1 MTEKSEVSQKVETE
15 EAPQNL
21 TSEPFSLQWREV
33 NVSVD
38 LKKGKTKQILFN
50 QQGIAHSGEVVAIIG
65 ASGSGKTTLM
75 NYLSG
80 FIGPE
85 FKTNG
90 KINFGSPQEISNK
103 TVRGLSGYVLQ
114 EDIIQT
120 QLTVYE
126 NIEYSAMFKL
136 RNVTD
141 VLLKKRC
148 DNSIQ
153 MLNLE
158 KCRGTRI
165 GTEFKRGVSGGEKK
179 RCCIAM
185 ELVNEPPI
193 LFLDEPTTG
202 LDSVNAEDVVLCM
215 KELANRNKIV
225 ISTIHQPSVDLLKM
239 FDRLIIMH
247 EGMAIYSGKYESMSS
262 YYASHGVKIPNYV
275 NQVEYILTCMNMN
288 ESNCKLLA
296 ETAADNKTNYFEYTL
311 VEAVKKACIEAKD
324 VKKSDSLVE
333 STNPGL
339 VGQMV
344 KNASIQ
350 KNGFWSSLMVQ
361 MSRTFKTFFRDR
373 KTFAAQIVVNFFYVI
388 LALILFRDLG
398 TDEAGIQNRT
408 GVLYYLMMVMI
419 MSMIQI
425 SSMAF
430 STGLAVLKKEL
441 MQGMYTPASY
451 FIGVTLPPDLPT
463 VLIMSASSIG
473 IFFISNLNFN
483 SMNKLW
489 NFLLLMI
496 GSIQAG
502 EGLGHVLAATFS
514 DPSKTVAAIPILLMP
529 LQLFSGFLFDLD
541 TIPTVL
547 KPLSWISIFKYSLE
561 GLVLNEFD
569 GLECEADCSHEA
581 SSRGYHSTVQASII
595 MLFAIAFGT
604 RVLSLVIFHLK
615 YKKYY
620 DL

>member
-1 MTEKSEVSQKVETE
+1 MEDK
-15 EAPQNL
+15 
-21 TSEPFSLQWREV
+21 FSLQWSDV
-33 NVSVD
+33 NVTVN
-38 LKKGKTKQILFN
+38 LKRNKTKQILFN
-50 QQGIAHSGEVVAIIG
+50 QQGVAHSGEVVAIIG

-85 FKTNG
+85 FKTEG
-90 KINFGSPQEISNK
+90 RLTLGSPQEVTNK
-103 TVRGLSGYVLQ
+103 IVRGISGYVLQ

-126 NIEYSAMFKL
+126 NIEYSARFKL
-136 RNVTD
+136 RNASKA
-141 VLLKKRC
+141 LIKKKA
-148 DNSIQ
+148 NNAIQ

-158 KCRGTRI
+158 KCRATRI

-215 KELANRNKIV
+215 KDLAKRNKIV

-247 EGMAIYSGKYESMSS
+247 EGMAIYSGAYDSMSS
-262 YYASHGVKIPNYV
+262 YYASHGVTIPNYV

-296 ETAADNKTNYFEYTL
+296 ETAADNKTNYFEYGL
-311 VEAVKKACIEAKD
+311 VEAVKKACIQAKENT
-324 VKKSDSLVE
+324 KNQSLIE
-333 STNPGL
+333 TTNSE
-339 VGQMV
+339 VVNRMV
-344 KNASIQ
+344 KNASIE
-350 KNGFWSSLMVQ
+350 KNGFWSSLLVQ
-361 MSRTFKTFFRDR
+361 MGRTFTTFFRDR
-373 KTFAAQIVVNFFYVI
+373 RTFAAQIVVNIFYAV

-398 TDEAGIQNRT
+398 TDYAGIQNRT

-430 STGLAVLKKEL
+430 STGIAVLKKEL

-463 VLIMSASSIG
+463 ILIMSASSVG
-473 IFFISNLNFN
+473 IFFISNLNFKN
-483 SMNKLW
+483 MNKLW
-489 NFLLLMI
+489 NFMLLMI

-502 EGLGHVLAATFS
+502 EGMGHILAAIFS
-514 DPSKTVAAIPILLMP
+514 DPSKTVAAIPIVLMP

-541 TIPTVL
+541 TVPDLL
-547 KPLSWISIFKYSLE
+547 KPLSWISIFRYSLE
-561 GLVLNEFD
+561 GLVLNEFTD
-569 GLECEADCSHEA
+569 LDCKIDCSHEA

-595 MLFAIAFGT
+595 SLFAIALGT
-604 RVLSLVIFHLK
+604 RVLSLIIFHLK

-620 DL
+620 DI